1 MKDFSKYL
9 TFPEYDS
16 EKWSLKLELWLY
28 LTWEGFNP
36 VDWFWEHGYN
46 WSVDDSEFPNEA
58 LLDAV
63 TFTRNQGMLQ

>member
-1 MKDFSKYL
+1 MYGMKDFSKYL

-16 EKWSLKLELWLY
+16 ETWSLKLELWLY

-46 WSVDDSEFPNEA
+46 WSEQ
-58 LLDAV
+58 LLA
-63 TFTRNQGMLQ
+63 